1 MARRYRTSTP
11 IKKTSPEVVDQK
23 PEHTI
28 GAGQTEDYRKPPKR
42 TWEGFHWH
50 WGMLKRILLIAV
62 VGLICGVIGQLIAIF
77 TGVAFTPASAVLTL
91 IGYIIGGIIGNKL
104 YDQGVG

>member
-1 MARRYRTSTP
+1 MVRRYRTSTP

-28 GAGQTEDYRKPPKR
+28 GAGQTEDYRKQPKR

-50 WGMLKRILLIAV
+50 WGMLKRGLLILSG
-62 VGLICGVIGQLIAIF
+62 GLILAIVGQFISI
-77 TGVAFTPASAVLTL
+77 L
-91 IGYIIGGIIGNKL
+91 IGNDGTDGYKVLIVIAYILGGIIGNRL
-104 YDQGVG
+104 YDKGG